1 MYSRTRHQLLHNKNM
16 TIKHYP
22 FKIKYGSLKIFTF
35 LFLSISAGS
44 FLSKNIVT
52 NVKRLIVKEEK
63 DNFFN
68 D

>member
-1 MYSRTRHQLLHNKNM
+1 M